1 MDNEII
7 VNDMSLASL
16 LRDTLEKNGNRNPK
30 YSSMM
35 DYKKFTLEEL
45 STIKSLKLEGS
56 RCKDISALK
65 YCTNLRELS
74 IVSANAK
81 DINTNLSDDAKYN
94 YLLKK
99 NNIKDFSAIEG
110 LENLE
115 FLTISYDDNLTHLD
129 ISNLKNL
136 ASLDLD
142 HNPNLVEVKGL
153 ESATELSD
161 LTLYGNSISHS
172 FDLPSLVRDG
182 MLSNVELDFD
192 MYPLLR
198 QEYPDIDE
206 FLSEQ
211 QKFGVNCKWQE
222 NLSNIRTNQISTSRI
237 SQMDKK
243 AQEILQSIIEP
254 DYSDIE
260 KVSAI
265 YAYITQNVQYD
276 YESLAAAKGERNSA
290 YEEAKNNLS
299 ERISTILDRRQSS
312 YNAILQGKGVCEGY
326 TNMMHYLLNSVG
338 VRSKTVSCSANLDSK
353 AVGANSN
360 HSVIKVEIGDDWYY
374 FDPTWDAQENVL
386 KNFMKTK
393 DEFSKNHVLSMTED
407 QVKSPETKAYSN
419 AELTQ
424 ILRKVIADR
433 ESEKQNNTKPI
444 ENYERNVSS
453 RDGFNTSYCWEQLK
467 QQNINEAHEYNVYHS
482 VKDFDNKTF
491 NYGLEA
497 PSSTTEEYLGYI
509 GDKLGEEYARGM
521 EGEKTELAKHF
532 AALEVK
538 GRFGDFENPYDKGY
552 ETSGYDNPKLLLQL
566 EKVSGLSVEE
576 IEDTI
581 GLDTSAFHQDIFVAT
596 YEIEEWDETL
606 KQDVMKPIKEYYQK
620 DSNGELKIIGTGI
633 EQTTSFTIDGLQIDV
648 DTDQIIQ
655 GKSTEKVTQ
664 REMGDRLIKNGIED
678 SMKNINA
685 KGKVTE
691 VAELT
696 DLSFLKD
703 FSKQC
708 GIPENWDLLGRTF
721 IVSTINEKGEEDF
734 DIIIRN
740 DGVGDTDYEHL
751 MGINAT
757 EKAGREMYTTNGRQL
772 PGGAKELDKTQTL
785 KEFTTQSG
793 HRYSITRNA
802 EGKLGFN
809 EIFRENEN
817 IIQGEHVDTY
827 TFSTDD
833 LFREYENA
841 GINQEDLNNAYQI
854 INRTKAEREQAQD
867 QTKTNNFEGR

>member
-7 VNDMSLASL
+7 VNDMSLALL

-30 YSSMM
+30 YSMI

-56 RCKDISALK
+56 RFEDISALK

-81 DINTNLSDDAKYN
+81 DINTNLSDEAKYN

-142 HNPNLVEVKGL
+142 HNPNLIEVKGL

-172 FDLPSLVRDG
+172 FDLPRMVRDG
-182 MLSNVELDFD
+182 MLSNIELDFD
-192 MYPLLR
+192 MYPSLR

-211 QKFGVNCKWQE
+211 QRFGVNCKWQE

-276 YESLAAAKGERNSA
+276 YESLAAAKGEKNSA
-290 YEEAKNNLS
+290 YEAAKNDMGD
-299 ERISTILDRRQSS
+299 RISTILDRRQSS
-312 YNAILQGKGVCEGY
+312 YNTILQGKGVCEGY

-338 VRSKTVSCSANLDSK
+338 VKSKTVSCSANLDSK
-353 AVGANSN
+353 VVGANSN

-444 ENYERNVSS
+444 ENYERSVSS
-453 RDGFNTSYCWEQLK
+453 RDGFNTSYYWEQQK
-467 QQNINEAHEYNVYHS
+467 QQNINEAHEHNVYHS

-521 EGEKTELAKHF
+521 EGEKTELAKQF

-581 GLDTSAFHQDIFVAT
+581 GLDTSALHQDIFVAT

-620 DSNGELKIIGTGI
+620 DSNGELKIIGTGT

-772 PGGAKELDKTQTL
+772 LGGAKELDRTQTL

-854 INRTKAEREQAQD
+854 INRTKAEREQAQN